1 MGFFKKLLKK
11 KDIIL
16 FEELAKDSF
25 FTDLWIDVSFRIVL
39 NFPKDTK
46 VKDMI
51 DIVEKAKK
59 DLLGTVSKYTV
70 PTNENPKNISCI
82 NEPPI
87 EKGVYSTTFKIRY
100 KECSYAYDENGEIQ
114 VVKAKREYGFSPIE
128 FVQYIDA
135 LFAISNE
142 FEKILNLNASKNTL
156 VQLTLNKGKP
166 HYMFLNNIL
175 FIDSPIEKM
184 KLLNDKEPVLF
195 KMIYGSTYD
204 EIIKL
209 IMSYKDEPSL
219 KKYYAELK
227 KII

>member
-1 MGFFKKLLKK
+1 MGFFKNLFKK

-16 FEELAKDSF
+16 FEDLAKDSF
-25 FTDLWIDVSFRIVL
+25 FTDPWIDVSFRIVL

-51 DIVEKAKK
+51 DTVERAKK
-59 DLLGTVSKYTV
+59 DLLSTVSKYVV
-70 PTNENPKNISCI
+70 PTNDNPKNISCI

-87 EKGVYSTTFKIRY
+87 KKGVYSTTFKIRY
-100 KECSYAYDENGEIQ
+100 KECSYTYDENNEIQ
-114 VVKAKREYGFSPIE
+114 VVKAKRKYGLSPIE
-128 FVQYIDA
+128 FVQYIDT

-142 FEKILNLNASKNTL
+142 FEERLNLNASKKSL
-156 VQLTLNKGKP
+156 IKLTLNKGQP
-166 HYMFLNNIL
+166 QYMFLNNIL

-184 KLLNDKEPVLF
+184 KLLNNKEPVLF

-209 IMSYKDEPSL
+209 IMRYKDEPSL
-219 KKYYAELK
+219 KKYYVELK